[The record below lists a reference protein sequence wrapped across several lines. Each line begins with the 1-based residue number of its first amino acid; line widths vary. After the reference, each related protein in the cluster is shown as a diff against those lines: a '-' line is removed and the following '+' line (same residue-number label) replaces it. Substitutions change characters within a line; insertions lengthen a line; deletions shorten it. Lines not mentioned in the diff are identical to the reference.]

1 MSCGVPWRFM
11 AIRST
16 SALCSSSP
24 YPAHCFSDAAL
35 ERTKPGATL
44 LTVIPNG
51 PSSCASCRV
60 KPTTACFAEQFE
72 AAAVAGSGLVVRQQV
87 LALHPLEVAAQ
98 HPRPAAERRAL
109 LLAAPRA
116 MAIERAQQR
125 PGDLEFDAVAQASF
139 RAAPACCP
147 RYRPSSSR
155 SSLCLRPSRINRP
168 HPAQT
173 RRSSSSN
180 QERLLRG
187 MTARLLSKC
196 PTYAGRCVVF
206 R

>member
-1 MSCGVPWRFM
+1 MSCAVPRRLI

-16 SALCSSSP
+16 NALCPSSP

-116 MAIERAQQR
+116 MAIERAHSSGPVISNLTPPHR
-125 PGDLEFDAVAQASF
+125 PASAQHRHVAPVVDHPV
-139 RAAPACCP
+139 RDRVCACGQVGSIGHTQP
-147 RYRPSSSR
+147 KPGEARVPTR
-155 SSLCLRPSRINRP
+155 SDCFG
-168 HPAQT
+168 A
-173 RRSSSSN
+173 
-180 QERLLRG
+180 
-187 MTARLLSKC
+187 
-196 PTYAGRCVVF
+196 
-206 R
+206 

>member
-1 MSCGVPWRFM
+1 MSYAVPRCFM
-11 AIRST
+11 AIRS
-16 SALCSSSP
+16 SNPLCPSSP

-98 HPRPAAERRAL
+98 HPRPAAER
-109 LLAAPRA
+109 AP
-116 MAIERAQQR
+116 
-125 PGDLEFDAVAQASF
+125 
-139 RAAPACCP
+139 CCL
-147 RYRPSSSR
+147 RHHVQWQLSGR
-155 SSLCLRPSRINRP
+155 SSGPVISNLTPPHRPASAQHRHVAP
-168 HPAQT
+168 VVDHPVRDRVCACGQVGSIGHTQPKPGEARVPT
-173 RRSSSSN
+173 RSDCF
-180 QERLLRG
+180 G
-187 MTARLLSKC
+187 A
-196 PTYAGRCVVF
+196 
-206 R
+206 